1 MPTRKSATA
10 RLMTKQLVTVLR
22 RRVVMMAKM
31 TRVLPIMVIT
41 IKTQKTAMRQTP
53 CHDKMRSLK
62 CDQSS
67 EAAVEVTLT
76 LSNIDAGAGDA
87 DDASAEDVLNPQES
101 LNKVYDVAAD
111 TDPVED
117 NEEPKIKVLL
127 MTLSSNVNGAVFS

>member
-1 MPTRKSATA
+1 
-10 RLMTKQLVTVLR
+10 
-22 RRVVMMAKM
+22 
-31 TRVLPIMVIT
+31 
-41 IKTQKTAMRQTP
+41 
-53 CHDKMRSLK
+53 MRSLK

-101 LNKVYDVAAD
+101 FNKVYDVAAD
-111 TDPVED
+111 TDPAED